1 MGEKG
6 FNGWVS
12 ENEFD
17 SCFGEEGFTGW
28 VRRGLIDGWLKKE
41 GEEKE
46 RVEKRLGG

>member
-17 SCFGEEGFTGW
+17 SCFGEEGFDRW
-28 VRRGLIDGWLKKE
+28 MVERR
-41 GEEKE
+41 
-46 RVEKRLGG
+46 R